1 MKACRWSVRIA
12 LAIGVSFAITAAW
25 GAGACDSLGPCAA
38 RACRLDADIAKA
50 KAKGNAKAT
59 AALERQRADMVHCSD
74 EGIREKRKMAL
85 QQAQTRIDRREAELK
100 KAEATRD
107 PAKIKNAQRNL
118 ESAQKSYADIE
129 KSPL

>member
-1 MKACRWSVRIA
+1 MRSCRWSARLA
-12 LAIGVSFAITAAW
+12 LASALSFAVPIAWAATA
-25 GAGACDSLGPCAA
+25 CESLTPCAA

-50 KAKGNAKAT
+50 KARGDAKGL

-74 EGIREKRKMAL
+74 EGVQERRKMAL
-85 QQAQTRIDRREAELK
+85 RQAQARIDKREAELE

-107 PAKIKNAQRNL
+107 PAKIKKAQKDL